1 MQLNRYNAL
10 LLATT
15 LSVSTGAFPT
25 TQTQKTQTAPPD
37 NVTETYGDWVVHC
50 ATPTG
55 PDGKTLPR
63 VCEMSQELRQ
73 KSTNQRVLA
82 LAVQAS
88 QQSNEGGDLT
98 VVAPFGLDLKQGIQ
112 INLGKVSLLSM
123 AFQTCLPGG
132 CIATGKL
139 TRWQLNTLTK
149 KDKATVTMTNTNG
162 QPLHLDI
169 SLSGFSAGL
178 KRLRSM

>member
-1 MQLNRYNAL
+1 MQLNTYKAL
-10 LLATT
+10 LLAAA
-15 LSVSTGAFPT
+15 LVISTGASS
-25 TQTQKTQTAPPD
+25 KTQSPQPQPTPPA

-50 ATPTG
+50 ATPAG

-63 VCEMSQELRQ
+63 VCEMAQELRQ

-82 LAVQAS
+82 LAVQPS
-88 QQSNEGGDLT
+88 QKSDEGGDVT
-98 VVAPFGLDLKQGIQ
+98 VVAPFGLDLKQGVKID
-112 INLGKVSLLSM
+112 LGKVSLLSM
-123 AFQTCLPGG
+123 EFRTCLPSG

-139 TRWQLNTLTK
+139 TSQQLNTLVK
-149 KDKATVTMTNTNG
+149 GDKATVTMTDTNG

>member
-1 MQLNRYNAL
+1 M
-10 LLATT
+10 T
-15 LSVSTGAFPT
+15 
-25 TQTQKTQTAPPD
+25 
-37 NVTETYGDWVVHC
+37 
-50 ATPTG
+50 
-55 PDGKTLPR
+55 
-63 VCEMSQELRQ
+63 QELRQ

-82 LAVQAS
+82 LAVQPGQKS
-88 QQSNEGGDLT
+88 DEGGNLT
-98 VVAPFGLDLKQGIQ
+98 VVAPFGLDLKQGVKIE
-112 INLGKVSLLSM
+112 LGKVSLLSM

-139 TRWQLNTLTK
+139 TSQQLNTLAK

>member
-1 MQLNRYNAL
+1 MN
-10 LLATT
+10 
-15 LSVSTGAFPT
+15 
-25 TQTQKTQTAPPD
+25 
-37 NVTETYGDWVVHC
+37 
-50 ATPTG
+50 
-55 PDGKTLPR
+55 
-63 VCEMSQELRQ
+63 QELRQ

-88 QQSNEGGDLT
+88 QKSNEGGDLT
-98 VVAPFGLDLKQGIQ
+98 VVTPFGLDLKQGIQ

-139 TRWQLNTLTK
+139 THWQLNTLAK